1 MADIDEAELSR
12 RLAEL
17 DQDIARAENDGRLLA
32 AFHKGCVDGGISK
45 AQAAVLTRDYARY
58 TWGCP
63 DDL

>member
-1 MADIDEAELSR
+1 MDELNAEELTR
-12 RLAEL
+12 RLATL
-17 DQDIARAENDGRLLA
+17 DQDIARAEADGRLLA
-32 AFHKGCVDGGISK
+32 AFHRGCVDGGISK